1 MTSQPTSRPT
11 PSRATPPRPTP
22 RFDAIGIVTA
32 DLAASVAFYRRLGLE
47 FPEGAEELP
56 HVEAELP
63 GRMRLLLD
71 TEETVRSF
79 HPGWQPPSGGGRV
92 GLAVLCGSAA
102 EVDSLYEEL
111 VGAGCRSE
119 LKPWDA
125 FWGQRYACVLDP
137 DGNGVDLFAPLSA
150 ANEGQ

>member
-1 MTSQPTSRPT
+1 MTSQATSRQT
-11 PSRATPPRPTP
+11 SRPTP

-63 GRMRLLLD
+63 GGLRLLLD

-79 HPGWQPPSGGGRV
+79 HPGWQPPNGGGRV

-102 EVDSLYEEL
+102 EVDSLYEQL
-111 VGAGCRSE
+111 VGAGYRSE

-125 FWGQRYACVLDP
+125 VWGQRYACVLDP

-150 ANEGQ
+150 LLEGQ